1 MLTAANLLTIYNTI
15 KTIGMRSERNNQNH
29 STAVVMLTDH
39 PTDHL
44 GLEGDLGR
52 IRGWR
57 CSCPY
62 KAGSIGNICKNINLT
77 KNTVNSSRMFIEVFY
92 LLK

>member
-1 MLTAANLLTIYNTI
+1 
-15 KTIGMRSERNNQNH
+15 MRSERNIQNH

-52 IRGWR
+52 IRGWG

-62 KAGSIGNICKNINLT
+62 KAGSIGNICKKI
-77 KNTVNSSRMFIEVFY
+77 I
-92 LLK
+92 